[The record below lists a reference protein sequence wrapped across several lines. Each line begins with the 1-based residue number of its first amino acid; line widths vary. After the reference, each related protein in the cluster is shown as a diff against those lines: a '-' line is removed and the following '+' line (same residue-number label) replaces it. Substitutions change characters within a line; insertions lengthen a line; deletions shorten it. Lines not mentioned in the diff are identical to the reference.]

1 MPLGALNYL
10 TAECEL
16 PKAGCLVSS
25 HSAGGTEPSSE
36 CATCHTP
43 TVVLGQSNALPEKKN
58 PHVVSTTVKAF
69 MTRFA
74 AAEGEPA
81 PEVLQSEE
89 DEFAK
94 ALDTWNRMDLANVHG
109 FPVWEADVF
118 ELLKVCVDDGHPTN
132 EFPPMCCHPTNDLP
146 PICCDPTNEFPP
158 MCGHIPPL

>member
-1 MPLGALNYL
+1 M
-10 TAECEL
+10 
-16 PKAGCLVSS
+16 
-25 HSAGGTEPSSE
+25 
-36 CATCHTP
+36 
-43 TVVLGQSNALPEKKN
+43 LGQSNALPEKKN

-81 PEVLQSEE
+81 DVEVEPPPEVLQSEE

-146 PICCDPTNEFPP
+146 PICCHPTNEFPP
-158 MCGHIPPL
+158 MCGHIPLL